1 MDQAEKGSLHGQTQS
16 EVVEAKPEGPAAEL
30 SKAELNGAEADAE
43 EINGGSE
50 TVKGRK
56 REG

>member
-1 MDQAEKGSLHGQTQS
+1 MAVEP
-16 EVVEAKPEGPAAEL
+16 EAAEAKPEGPAAEL
-30 SKAELNGAEADAE
+30 SEAELNGAEADAE
-43 EINGGSE
+43 KSNGGSE

>member
-1 MDQAEKGSLHGQTQS
+1 MDQAEEGSLHGQTRSQRQRRQNPRDQLS
-16 EVVEAKPEGPAAEL
+16 E
-30 SKAELNGAEADAE
+30 AELNGAEADAE
-43 EINGGSE
+43 ESNGGSD